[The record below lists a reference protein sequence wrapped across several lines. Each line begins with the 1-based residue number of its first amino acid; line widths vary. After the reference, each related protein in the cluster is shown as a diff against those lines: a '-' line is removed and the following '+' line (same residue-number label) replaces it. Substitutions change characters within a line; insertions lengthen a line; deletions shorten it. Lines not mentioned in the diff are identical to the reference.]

1 MAICH
6 LFWQCWLF
14 VYIVNSQRLIIVVS
28 IEYSEGYLYNIFLWC
43 NDITLYY
50 VNDWYVNLLYSYVYL
65 MSNFKIVNNSN
76 IEYVYVVLY
85 EGMRVFGMDE
95 LGRNLFIG

>member
-1 MAICH
+1 
-6 LFWQCWLF
+6 
-14 VYIVNSQRLIIVVS
+14 
-28 IEYSEGYLYNIFLWC
+28 
-43 NDITLYY
+43 
-50 VNDWYVNLLYSYVYL
+50 